1 MKGIKKYPF
10 YLFLFKREKIESET
24 ARSCL
29 GSKETEI
36 EKLKI
41 EITSLNKTTDKNSE
55 KDLILNKYIIYIVFK
70 FLIVGKVIY
79 VKI

>member
-41 EITSLNKTTDKNSE
+41 EITSLNKTTDKS
-55 KDLILNKYIIYIVFK
+55 YIMFIVFGI
-70 FLIVGKVIY
+70 FIVFVI
-79 VKI
+79 IRSMQNN